1 MTEINDGILNKVKK
15 IHFVGIGGS
24 GMCPLAEIL
33 HCKGYEIT
41 GSDVNEGDTLDRIRK
56 LGIKVY
62 MGHKA
67 ENLGDAEL
75 LVHTAAVHEDNPE
88 LQIAK
93 QKGVPVLERSI
104 LLGMVCRKFSN
115 TIAVCGTH
123 GKTTTTSMISQ
134 IMLKA
139 DVDPTVIIGGRLP
152 LIESNGKCGNTQTL
166 VCEACEYVDTF
177 LQITPAVAVILNIDA
192 DHLDYFGTL
201 ENIIKSFRKFA
212 MQTDKQLIVN
222 GDDANSMKA
231 VEGLDKE
238 IITFGLNSTN
248 DYYAENITVC
258 NGSYYEYDLMS
269 KGEKLGHIQLGVP
282 GRHNVVNS
290 LGAVAA
296 CINAGVSVEDIEKY
310 IHTFTGAGRRFEI
323 YGTYNGV
330 TVADDYAHHPNEI
343 KVTLDAAMKLKKNE
357 LWAIF
362 QPFTFSRTK
371 TWLKEFAEA
380 LSVAD
385 HVVLPE
391 IMGSREVNTFNIHS
405 SDIAALLNNAVCIDD
420 FNDIADYIIEN
431 AKPGDFVITMGGGDI
446 YKAAKIIRSKYQEME
461 EK

>member
-1 MTEINDGILNKVKK
+1 MIDKYDNILNNAKK
-15 IHFVGIGGS
+15 LHFVGVGGS

-41 GSDVNEGDTLDRIRK
+41 GSDVNEGDTLDRIRN

-62 MGHKA
+62 MGHRA
-67 ENLGDAEL
+67 ENVGDADV

-88 LQIAK
+88 LQYAK
-93 QKGVPVLERSI
+93 ANGIPVIERSI
-104 LLGMVCRKFSN
+104 LLGIVCRKFSN

-134 IMLKA
+134 VLLKA
-139 DVDPTVIIGGRLP
+139 GVDPTIIIGGKLP
-152 LIESNGKCGNTQTL
+152 LIESNGRYGNSQTA

-177 LQITPAVAVILNIDA
+177 LQITPAVAVILDIDA

-201 ENIIKSFRKFA
+201 ENIIKSFRRFA
-212 MQTDKQLIVN
+212 LQTDKDLIVN

-231 VEGLDKE
+231 VEGLDKN
-238 IITFGLNSTN
+238 IITFGIQPSN
-248 DYYAENITVC
+248 DYYAENITAYT
-258 NGSYYEYDLMS
+258 GSYYEYDLMS
-269 KGEKLGHIQLGVP
+269 AGNKLGHIRLGVP
-282 GRHNVVNS
+282 GYHNVTNS

-310 IHTFTGAGRRFEI
+310 IPTFTGAGRRFEI
-323 YGTYNGV
+323 YGKFDGFTL
-330 TVADDYAHHPNEI
+330 ADDYAHHPNEI
-343 KVTLDAAMKLKKNE
+343 KVTLDAAKKLTDNE

-362 QPFTFSRTK
+362 QPFTFSRTQ
-371 TWLKEFAEA
+371 TWLKEFAQA
-380 LSVAD
+380 LSIAD

-391 IMGSREVNTFNIHS
+391 IMGSREVNTYNIHS
-405 SDIAALLNNAVCIDD
+405 SDIAALLDNAVCIDD
-420 FNDIADYIIEN
+420 FDEIADYIVKN

-446 YKAAKIIRSKYQEME
+446 YKAAKKIRARYQTKED
-461 EK
+461 